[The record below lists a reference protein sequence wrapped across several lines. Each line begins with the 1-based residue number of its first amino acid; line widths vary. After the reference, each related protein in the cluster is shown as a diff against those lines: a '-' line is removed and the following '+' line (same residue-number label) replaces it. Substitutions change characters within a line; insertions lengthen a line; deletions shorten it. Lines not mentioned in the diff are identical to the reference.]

1 MSLPNSPRGSHFHGG
16 WLIGGVN
23 SDIAGKHTQYPDNL
37 TNNNNGEI
45 ESPKVS
51 FITKDTTLEQSQI
64 VNKSPIDDK
73 HSQVKSPCT
82 GDEENTQHVSTFP
95 ASSPVTF
102 PISKSQQVDE
112 HSNNIDDVKSIDN

>member
-95 ASSPVTF
+95 ASSPATF
-102 PISKSQQVDE
+102 AFSTSYQADE
-112 HSNNIDDVKSIDN
+112 DSNIIDDV